1 MTAESIQ
8 KALFWQYKFWLAAPN
23 IHMWRFESDFLGVSK
38 TQYLF
43 DYEIKLSR
51 SDFRADFSKFGYVPG
66 HGVMERGREMTRHE
80 FLLSG
85 KGPNRFYYVFPEG
98 LLADDEVPAWAGII
112 TVKEVRTYGGY
123 LVVKASKKREAKL
136 LHKGKLEPWHVEKI
150 ARSLCFRRFHQ
161 NGVPV

>member
-1 MTAESIQ
+1 MTCDSIQ
-8 KALFWQYKFWLAAPN
+8 KALFWKYNFWLAAPN

-51 SDFRADFSKFGYVPG
+51 SDFRADFSKIGYVTG
-66 HGVMERGREMTRHE
+66 HGAMEHGREMSRHE

-98 LLADDEVPAWAGII
+98 MLADDEVPSWCGII
-112 TVKEVRTYGGY
+112 VVKEVKTYSGRT
-123 LVVKASKKREAKL
+123 VIRPSKKREAKL
-136 LHKGKLEPWHVEKI
+136 LHKNKLELWQIEKI
-150 ARSLCFRRFHQ
+150 ARSLCYRRFQ
-161 NGVPV
+161 LDGMRL